1 MIAVIGVIVALA
13 VLVTVHE
20 FGHFIAARMCGVYV
34 EKFSLGFGPKLL
46 AFKKGN
52 TEYRIS
58 LFLLGGYVKMKG
70 ENPDEQDEVS
80 QDSFTAKHWLQKVFI
95 SFNGPFF
102 NLLLAFILIM
112 LAFGAGVQYQDS
124 APVVG
129 ETEGVFANYF
139 FYGDS
144 IEAVNRKHVKS
155 WNDVIRNFEPG
166 YNHAIIYRD
175 NNRYNV
181 NFYADS
187 TAMSKGSIS
196 PYVPAIIGEIV
207 PGLPAYQAGLQ
218 EMDLI
223 VAVNSDSVKDWYE
236 MREKIVNEKS
246 DSVILTIIRDG
257 KTFEKKMS
265 LNTNILEENQ
275 KMIGIAMHNPVN
287 LEEKFTF
294 FESIKYGAV
303 STVDL
308 VTATYVSIFKL
319 FTKPASLKENIASPI
334 MMVSVTKQMI
344 KRGLSTFLNLMA
356 TLNIFLMVFN
366 LLPVPVLDGGQIFFF
381 ICEGIFRKPLP
392 MRIQMRLQQIGF
404 ILLLSLMFWAIFND
418 ITKVAVRSSSN
429 NNIKNQIENTSGN

>member
-1 MIAVIGVIVALA
+1 MLPVIGVIVALA

-52 TEYRIS
+52 TEYRLS

-80 QDSFTAKHWLQKVFI
+80 PDSFTSKHWLQKVFI

-102 NLLLAFILIM
+102 NLILAFIMIM

-129 ETEGVFANYF
+129 EADGIFGEYF

-144 IEAVNRKHVKS
+144 ITVVNKQHVKS

-166 YNHAIIYRD
+166 FNHAIIYRD
-175 NNRYNV
+175 GERYNV

-187 TAMSKGSIS
+187 TAMAKASIA
-196 PYVPAIIGEIV
+196 PYVPAVIGEIV
-207 PGLPAYQAGLQ
+207 PGLPAYQAGLK

-223 VAVNSDSVKDWYE
+223 VAVNGDSVKDWFE
-236 MREKIVNEKS
+236 MREKIVNEKT
-246 DSVILTIIRDG
+246 DSIILSIIRDG
-257 KTFEKKMS
+257 KPFEKKMS

-294 FESIKYGAV
+294 FESVKYGAA

-308 VTATYVSIFKL
+308 VKATYVSIFKL
-319 FTKPASLKENIASPI
+319 FTKPSSLKENIASPI

-344 KRGLSTFLNLMA
+344 KRGLSTFLNLIA

-366 LLPVPVLDGGQIFFF
+366 LLPVPVLDGGQIFFYTL
-381 ICEGIFRKPLP
+381 EGIFRKPLP
-392 MRIQMRLQQIGF
+392 MRIQMRLQQVGF

-418 ITKVAVRSSSN
+418 ITKVAVRSSSKN
-429 NNIKNQIENTSGN
+429 KIKSQIENIQEN